1 MPHRGVR
8 DRLPESKLVVIVEHT
23 RIATDGTTVETI
35 ESPYHLLEHR
45 DGVREDE
52 RSLRSR
58 WTNQSYANADSLNG
72 GVRKWNAIAREYPT
86 KYESWRA
93 GCKCWLAIFL
103 LVCTTYSSTGIET
116 RRHRKLLLQFCP
128 EFGLKPVT
136 WLCFTTIEKY
146 DE

>member
-72 GVRKWNAIAREYPT
+72 GAGNIRQSMNHGEPDANA
-86 KYESWRA
+86 
-93 GCKCWLAIFL
+93 GWL
-103 LVCTTYSSTGIET
+103 Y
-116 RRHRKLLLQFCP
+116 FC
-128 EFGLKPVT
+128 
-136 WLCFTTIEKY
+136 
-146 DE
+146 